1 MQRFMALMKCLFN
14 IFLNLIAKVYL
25 SVLSGALVTVYFV
38 QISTE
43 LKAKQ
48 EFIFKYLKPSNII

>member
-1 MQRFMALMKCLFN
+1 MALMKCLFN